1 MPTARASGA
10 HPKVTTGSGFREDL
24 ESTSSSVPEFVDE
37 LFINDSPVND
47 SPESQ
52 AYSNSSPTTAGASF
66 FLINLL
72 N

>member
-1 MPTARASGA
+1 MPTARVSGA
-10 HPKVTTGSGFREDL
+10 HPKVTTDSGFREDL
-24 ESTSSSVPEFVDE
+24 QTSSSVPEFVDE

-66 FLINLL
+66 FIYLFN
-72 N
+72 